1 MERKKSHLISFLL
14 YWFLFSQISSL
25 IISSMIINTHLSKTL
40 NSNFWVLVSQMLTD
54 LITGIFIYWL
64 INKWFKKP
72 SLTLSNPF
80 KNNWPSACYLVSI
93 IILAIL
99 TPFTKNTL
107 MAMIAA
113 LSIAVCEEL
122 TFRMGVIEALKR
134 LIPQKPI
141 QWIIISGLI
150 FGLIHGIN
158 LLTTHE
164 TIMAGLVQITDNIC
178 AGIILGCMYI
188 ANHQSLLYPISIHF
202 LIDYI
207 GLNQSNLS
215 VTNTV
220 NSLIS
225 LIPPLLVASLSL
237 MIFIMKGKENETSK
251 EK

>member
-1 MERKKSHLISFLL
+1 MKHKKSHLIPFLL
-14 YWFLFSQISSL
+14 YWFLFAQISSL
-25 IISSMIINTHLSKTL
+25 IISLIIISTHSAKTL
-40 NSNFWVLVSQMLTD
+40 NSTFWTLVNQTLAD

-72 SLTLSNPF
+72 SLLLSNPF
-80 KNNWPSACYLVSI
+80 KTNWPSACYLIGVVT
-93 IILAIL
+93 LAL
-99 TPFTKNTL
+99 FTPLTKNTL
-107 MAMIAA
+107 MALIAA

-141 QWIIISGLI
+141 QWIIISSLI

-164 TIMAGLVQITDNIC
+164 TIMAGLVQITDNVC
-178 AGIILGCMYI
+178 VGIILGCMYI
-188 ANHQSLLYPISIHF
+188 ANRQSLFYPIVIHF
-202 LIDYI
+202 FIDYV
-207 GLNQSNLS
+207 GLNQNNLS
-215 VTNTV
+215 ITNTV

-237 MIFIMKGKENETSK
+237 MIFIMKGKENGTSK